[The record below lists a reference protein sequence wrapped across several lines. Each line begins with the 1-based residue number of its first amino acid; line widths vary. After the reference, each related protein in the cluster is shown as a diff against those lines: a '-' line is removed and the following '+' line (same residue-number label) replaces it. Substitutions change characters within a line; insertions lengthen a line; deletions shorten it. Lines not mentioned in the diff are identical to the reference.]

1 MLSLSLVPSDSVA
14 FSVLIEIQCISIEQ
28 EAIMAAT
35 TTMVHVRVDEQIKAQ
50 ATETLAAM
58 GLTVSDAVRVF
69 LTRVVTDQAFP
80 FELKAPN
87 AQSIKAM
94 AEAQDIIASRQAR
107 FESADALINDLE
119 KNSSK

>member
-1 MLSLSLVPSDSVA
+1 
-14 FSVLIEIQCISIEQ
+14 
-28 EAIMAAT
+28 
-35 TTMVHVRVDEQIKAQ
+35 
-50 ATETLAAM
+50 
-58 GLTVSDAVRVF
+58 
-69 LTRVVTDQAFP
+69 VTDQAFP

-107 FESADALINDLE
+107 FESAEALINDLE

>member
-1 MLSLSLVPSDSVA
+1 MEVPGRELEPVPSPGCWSVFGRHQHSLVPSDSVA
-14 FSVLIEIQCISIEQ
+14 FSVL
-28 EAIMAAT
+28 
-35 TTMVHVRVDEQIKAQ
+35 
-50 ATETLAAM
+50 
-58 GLTVSDAVRVF
+58 
-69 LTRVVTDQAFP
+69 VVTDQAFP